1 VQRVPGITGGLSVAA
16 AGENRPTIGLVDARP
31 PLSGVPRGEQSGGG
45 HGLHYGPAARVA
57 GGAEEMSSL

>member
-1 VQRVPGITGGLSVAA
+1 VAA